1 MPKFL
6 DFSNNV
12 IASFDNEEKNYVV
25 FANLMQNAANGI
37 YTDYSKEE
45 TSEIIRNQFDKIL
58 GIDSKTAKQKEF
70 RQAWRAH
77 GVEINALVENIL
89 VDKMVSGWTDDNAF
103 FERYV
108 EQINT
113 GAGDMNEFTVSDNS
127 LLQVSKFSG
136 SHHDIVRQ
144 ALKPGKKFTIDT
156 DWYAIKVYADFQMF
170 MLGRT
175 DFAAL
180 IDKMYE
186 SVEKYRRDAMYTA
199 FMSIDES
206 LPTDMV
212 LETAISEATKDA
224 IIEHIELV
232 KSVTGKDVLLV
243 GSRVAIGKLQST
255 IPYALYSNEMKNE
268 RYHDGGL
275 GMWEGY
281 DCFGINRVNKLGTR
295 TNILDNTKIYI
306 LPVDADFKPIKDVI
320 SGDLEFHQDTDTWAR
335 KDRTVEASIYYEEG
349 IGVVVNQLFGEIKI
363 QG

>member
-6 DFSNNV
+6 NFSNNV
-12 IASFDNEEKNYVV
+12 IKSFNNEEKNYLV
-25 FANLMQNAANGI
+25 FATLMTNTANGV
-37 YTDYSKEE
+37 YTEYSKEE
-45 TSEIIRNQFDKIL
+45 ANEIIRNQFDKIL
-58 GIDSKTAKQKEF
+58 GIDSKTASQKEF
-70 RQAWRAH
+70 RQAWRMH
-77 GVEINALVENIL
+77 GIEINALVENIL
-89 VDKMVSGWTDDNAF
+89 VDRMTSGWTSENAF

-113 GAGDMNEFTVSDNS
+113 GAGDMNEFVVEDNS

-156 DWYAIKVYADFQMF
+156 DWYAIKVYAEFQMF

-175 DFAAL
+175 DFAGL

-186 SVEKYRRDAMYTA
+186 AVERYRRDALYTA
-199 FMSIDES
+199 FTTIDES

-212 LETAISEATKDA
+212 LETAISESTKNA
-224 IIEHIELV
+224 IIDHIELV

-243 GSRVAIGKLQST
+243 GSRVAIGKLQAT

-268 RYHDGGL
+268 RYHEGGL

-281 DCFGINRVNKLGTR
+281 DCFGIDRVNKIGTR
-295 TNILDNTKIYI
+295 TSILDNTKIYI

-363 QG
+363 Q

>member
-1 MPKFL
+1 MPRFL
-6 DFSNNV
+6 NFSNNV
-12 IASFDNEEKNYVV
+12 ISSFDNKEENYVV
-25 FANLMQNAANGI
+25 FNNLMTNAANGI

-45 TSEIIRNQFDKIL
+45 ANEIIRNQFDKIL
-58 GIDSKTAKQKEF
+58 GIDSKSASQREF
-70 RQAWRAH
+70 RQAWRMH
-77 GVEINALVENIL
+77 GIEINALVENIL
-89 VDKMVSGWTDDNAF
+89 GDKMVSGWNADNAF
-103 FERYV
+103 FEQYV
-108 EQINT
+108 EQINIA
-113 GAGDMNEFTVSDNS
+113 AGDLNEFYVEDNS
-127 LLQVSKFSG
+127 LLQVSKFAG

-156 DWYAIKVYADFQMF
+156 EWYAIKVYAEFQMF

-175 DFAAL
+175 DFAGL

-186 SVEKYRRDAMYTA
+186 AVERYRRDAMYTA

-224 IIEHIELV
+224 IIDHIELV

-243 GSRVAIGKLQST
+243 GSRVAIGKLQAT

-275 GMWEGY
+275 GFWEGY
-281 DCFGINRVNKLGTR
+281 NCFGIDRVNKLGTR
-295 TNILDNTKIYI
+295 TNVLDNTKIYI
-306 LPVDADFKPIKDVI
+306 LPVDADFKPIKDVV
-320 SGDLEFHQDTDTWAR
+320 GDLEFHQDTDTWAR

-363 QG
+363 Q

>member
-1 MPKFL
+1 MTKFMT
-6 DFSNNV
+6 FSDN
-12 IASFDNEEKNYVV
+12 IIKSFDSKEENYVA
-25 FANLMQNAANGI
+25 FNSLMTDAANGI
-37 YTDYSKEE
+37 YNNYSKEE
-45 TSEIIRNQFDKIL
+45 TQTIIRNQFDKIL
-58 GIDSKTAKQKEF
+58 GIDSKTASPREF
-70 RQAWRAH
+70 RQAWKLH
-77 GVEINALVENIL
+77 GIELNALVENVL
-89 VDKMVSGWTDDNAF
+89 VDKMVSGWNEDNAF
-103 FERYV
+103 FEQYV
-108 EQINT
+108 ERINT
-113 GAGDMNEFTVSDNS
+113 GAGDKNEFYVEDNS
-127 LLQVSKFSG
+127 LLQVSKFAG

-156 DWYAIKVYADFQMF
+156 DWYAIKVYADYQMF

-186 SVEKYRRDAMYTA
+186 AVERYRRDAMYTA

-206 LPTDMV
+206 LPTDMI

-224 IIEHIELV
+224 IIDHIELV

-243 GSRVAIGKLQST
+243 GARVAIGKLQST
-255 IPYALYSNEMKNE
+255 VPYALYSNEMKNE
-268 RYHDGGL
+268 RYHEGGL
-275 GMWEGY
+275 GFWEGY
-281 DCFGINRVNKLGTR
+281 NCFGIDRVNKLGTR

-363 QG
+363 TQ